1 MVPQNLTSPLYKAS
15 IIAVLNISSVWYQC
29 FQRSGNTRP
38 PNRAF
43 NAQKYSQGE
52 LGRRFG
58 RLFLILNT
66 AINQKI
72 QKKNRIIGTLG
83 TSSIYTLTE
92 DLLKKTKKGFHRKS
106 SRDFHFLWLP
116 LPEVMKWKNLLI
128 NDPKTMPKETCYFTG
143 DVFCQSQYWLYPQA
157 LPPAES
163 LLTLPK

>member
-1 MVPQNLTSPLYKAS
+1 MV
-15 IIAVLNISSVWYQC
+15 VLAALDEDSFWA
-29 FQRSGNTRP
+29 

-66 AINQKI
+66 VINQKI
-72 QKKNRIIGTLG
+72 QKKIRIIGTLG

-92 DLLKKTKKGFHRKS
+92 DLFKKTKKGFHRKS
-106 SRDFHFLWLP
+106 PRDFHFLWLP
-116 LPEVMKWKNLLI
+116 LPEVMKWKNLLV

-143 DVFCQSQYWLYPQA
+143 DVFYQSQYWLYPQA

-163 LLTLPK
+163 LLTRDRYGEIHKLFVRW